1 MIVGNRKSFE
11 EIVGML
17 EGYRRVLVLGCRE
30 CVTVCAVGGEREVGV
45 LASELRLYYGRE
57 GREVEVGEAVLER
70 QCDYEY
76 IDSIRSLVGDYEV
89 VLSMA
94 CGAGVQ
100 YVAERYRE
108 RVVLPAVDTTFLGVT
123 VEQGVWSE
131 RCQGCGECVL
141 HLTAGIC
148 PVARCAK
155 SLLNGPCGGSSGGRC
170 EVDREVDCAWQ
181 LIVDRLKALG
191 QLDRYREIIPVKD
204 WSRARDGGP
213 RRRVREDM
221 RL

>member
-89 VLSMA
+89 VIETTATATGTSS
-94 CGAGVQ
+94 
-100 YVAERYRE
+100 VA
-108 RVVLPAVDTTFLGVT
+108 GVT
-123 VEQGVWSE
+123 VRASSSLAVCSITPARRGAK
-131 RCQGCGECVL
+131 RCISP
-141 HLTAGIC
+141 H
-148 PVARCAK
+148 
-155 SLLNGPCGGSSGGRC
+155 SS
-170 EVDREVDCAWQ
+170 
-181 LIVDRLKALG
+181 
-191 QLDRYREIIPVKD
+191 
-204 WSRARDGGP
+204 
-213 RRRVREDM
+213 RR
-221 RL
+221 

>member
-131 RCQGCGECVL
+131 RCQGCGQCVL

>member
-45 LASELRLYYGRE
+45 LASELRLYYGRQ

-108 RVVLPAVDTTFLGVT
+108 RVVLPAVDTTFLGVA

-131 RCQGCGECVL
+131 RCQGCGQCVL
-141 HLTAGIC
+141 HLTAGVC

-181 LIVDRLKALG
+181 LIVDRWKALG

-204 WSRARDGGP
+204 WSSARDGGP

>member
-17 EGYRRVLVLGCRE
+17 GGCRRVLVLGCRE

-45 LASELRLYYGRE
+45 LASELRLYYGQK

-76 IDSIRSLVGDYEV
+76 IDSIRSLVGEYEV

-181 LIVDRLKALG
+181 LIVDRLRALG

-213 RRRVREDM
+213 RRRVREDL

>member
-17 EGYRRVLVLGCRE
+17 EGCRRVLVLGCRE

-76 IDSIRSLVGDYEV
+76 IDSIRSLVGEYEV

-181 LIVDRLKALG
+181 LIVDRLRALG

-221 RL
+221 KL

>member
-17 EGYRRVLVLGCRE
+17 GSYGRVLVLGCRE

-45 LASELRLYYGRE
+45 LASELRLYYGRL
-57 GREVEVGEAVLER
+57 GREVEVGEAVVER

-76 IDSIRSLVGDYEV
+76 IDSVRSLVGGYEV
-89 VLSMA
+89 ILSMA

-108 RVVLPAVDTTFLGVT
+108 RVVLPAVDTTFLGVA
-123 VEQGVWSE
+123 VEQGVWAE
-131 RCQGCGECVL
+131 RCQGCGQCIL
-141 HLTAGIC
+141 HLTAGVC

-155 SLLNGPCGGSSGGRC
+155 SLLNGPCGGSSGGKC

-181 LIVDRLKALG
+181 LIVDRLKAMG

-204 WSRARDGGP
+204 WSFSRDGGP